1 MWPLRRGDTPGSLTT
16 VALVAP
22 ALLYLLGVFYYPL
35 GKLLS
40 LSLFDPHLTL
50 KYYWRIVS
58 VPAYRDL
65 VWTTTRIALV
75 TTGVAIMLAYPVA
88 YVLTTLRGRL
98 YRVALFIVL
107 IPLWTSA
114 LIRAYAWIIMLGRNG
129 VVNTALL
136 ATGVIHQ
143 PLPLVFNSIGVYVG
157 MVQILLP
164 YAILPIHATLR
175 NIDSALLR
183 AGNSLG
189 AAPITGFLTI
199 YLPLSM
205 GGVFAAGLLVFI
217 LAFGSF
223 IIPSLLGGLRD
234 TMIAVYVQ
242 NEIGER
248 LNWGFGAALSVVM
261 LVLVIVAAAASWRL
275 TNPTGF
281 MSGSNPGGARGGQ
294 PRRRG
299 AVHAW
304 RAGIRARLIGMA
316 NAAAAGLT
324 RRAAPARGRTIGHA
338 ILWTIVGAV
347 GAYLVLPVLVI
358 LPVSFSSTQ
367 YLTFP
372 PQGFSLHYYQLFFT
386 TGRWTGALVLSLRV
400 AVTVVVLAMILGTG
414 AAYALVRR
422 RPRYAGVIYLALV
435 LPTVVPSIAYAVGYY
450 YLATRAGI
458 VGTPLGLV
466 CAHVALA
473 IPFVVITVSA
483 SLNGLSADFERASS
497 SLGASP
503 VRTFR
508 HILLPLMLPGL
519 LASALFAFLVSF
531 DELIVAIFVTGLH
544 ATLPKMIWDGIRFE
558 LNPIVA
564 AVSSLLILLSALL
577 VLAAEIAGFRGRRA
591 GEGG

>member
-1 MWPLRRGDTPGSLTT
+1 VWSVRRGDTIGALTT

-22 ALLYLLGVFYYPL
+22 ALVYLLGVFYYPL
-35 GKLLS
+35 GKLVS
-40 LSLFDPHLTL
+40 LSFYDPHLTL
-50 KYYWRIVS
+50 KYYLRIVS
-58 VPAYRDL
+58 VAAYRDL
-65 VWTTTRIALV
+65 VWTTLRIALV
-75 TTGVAIMLAYPVA
+75 TTGIAIVLAYPVA
-88 YVLTTLRGRL
+88 YVLTTLRGRF
-98 YRVALFIVL
+98 YRLAMFIVL
-107 IPLWTSA
+107 LPLWTSA
-114 LIRAYAWIIMLGRNG
+114 LIRAYAWLVLLGRNG
-129 VVNTALL
+129 VVNNVLTAAGLI
-136 ATGVIHQ
+136 TQ
-143 PLPLVFNSIGVYVG
+143 PLQLVFNSFGVYVG

-164 YAILPIHATLR
+164 YAILPIHASMR
-175 NIDSALLR
+175 NIDAALLR

-189 AAPITGFLTI
+189 ATPITGFLTI
-199 YLPLSM
+199 FLPLSM

-223 IIPSLLGGLRD
+223 IIPSLLGGLRE

-261 LVLVIVAAAASWRL
+261 LVLVIIAAAASWRL

-281 MSGSNPGGARGGQ
+281 ISSSNPGALEGRPAS
-294 PRRRG
+294 RRG
-299 AVHAW
+299 LVRGW
-304 RAGIRARLIGMA
+304 RPGVRGWLIGA
-316 NAAAAGLT
+316 LNVVAAAVT
-324 RRAAPARGRTIGHA
+324 RVAAPARRFNAGPIL
-338 ILWTIVGAV
+338 LWTAAGVV
-347 GAYLVLPVLVI
+347 GAYLVLPALVI

-386 TGRWTGALVLSLRV
+386 TDRWTAAVALSLRV
-400 AVTVVVLAMILGTG
+400 AAVVVVVAMVLGAG
-414 AAYALVRR
+414 AAYALIRR
-422 RPRYAGVIYLALV
+422 RPRYSGLLYLVLV

-458 VGTPLGLV
+458 VGTPLGLI

-473 IPFVVITVSA
+473 IPFVVITLSA
-483 SLNGLSADFERASS
+483 TLNGLSPDFERASA

-503 VRTFR
+503 LRTFR
-508 HILLPLMLPGL
+508 HILWPLMLPGL

-544 ATLPKMIWDGIRFE
+544 ATLPKMLWDGIRFE

-564 AVSSLLILLSALL
+564 AVSSLLIFLSALL
-577 VLAAEIAGFRGRRA
+577 VLAAEIAGPRGRRI